1 MLFSL
6 FSGWLHASVTQAHG
20 QTFIFIYQGWNFLPQ
35 PPSVPP
41 VQRSHIILIL
51 QAAAL
56 LTVPHMC
63 QEFVSP
69 RSIQTVT
76 HPFDMWPDVTPS
88 FHPSPSADK
97 DVIPWSIS
105 LFSFSFIPT
114 GKTVQKQRLF
124 SRKFPQ
130 TPSMAHANSPAPD
143 SHYWLMLRWDAK
155 SKQTDKSTNK

>member
-6 FSGWLHASVTQAHG
+6 CGGLLHASVTQAHG

-41 VQRSHIILIL
+41 VQRSHIILNP
-51 QAAAL
+51 AAAL

-63 QEFVSP
+63 QKFVSP
-69 RSIQTVT
+69 LSIHTVP

-88 FHPSPSADK
+88 FHPSSSADQ
-97 DVIPWSIS
+97 DASVYWSPWSIS

-114 GKTVQKQRLF
+114 GKTVQKQWLF
-124 SRKFPQ
+124 SSKFPQ
-130 TPSMAHANSPAPD
+130 TPSMDHANSPAPD
-143 SHYWLMLRWDAK
+143 YCYVGMLKANR
-155 SKQTDKSTNK
+155 QINQ